1 MGEMI
6 RLQAA
11 ITQLRCAQRDM
22 MAVTARVQADLQA
35 CQNRLEDIITGLEGE
50 QAEYRAKA
58 ERDGN
63 DLFGDRAERDG
74 TAWKEKKETK

>member
-22 MAVTARVQADLQA
+22 MAVTARVEADLQA
-35 CQNRLEDIITGLEGE
+35 CQNRLEDIITALLGE

-58 ERDGN
+58 ADDN
-63 DLFGDRAERDG
+63 DAIFGTRAERDG
-74 TAWKEKKETK
+74 TAWSKRSDE